1 MAITKDTTSSVV
13 GGSATS
19 LTWAHTVGT
28 GSNTILVVAVR
39 INSGTATVTGVTYN
53 AVSMTQLTSKVQG
66 SNTVYLFYILLGT
79 TTSASHNIV
88 ASFSAT
94 VTSIGVATSYFNVA
108 QSGTWGTA
116 ATSSGASG
124 NSSNT
129 VTTTS
134 SSQEV
139 VDINYELGTT
149 DATAGASQTKEVS
162 NGTSALGWLDF
173 GDIAATGSS
182 MSLSWTNPTNTAWIE
197 LSAAMNVAG
206 TQATK
211 SLGVRLR
218 LAAQK
223 IVSAGVRLRL
233 ATKSTQSLGMRLHLT
248 TGIQSGGYCLYANGT
263 GVASFTDFRVTAS
276 PDPALA
282 LEPVG
287 RLGSSFVSWNAI
299 LPSPATTLGMYTSL
313 RGDGSDWFDVSAQSG
328 GPIPGLYGQPD
339 PTIDGFGVDSHMNY
353 TATNQTGG
361 AAPTAT
367 YDTAKS
373 RVILTGGN
381 NGLYLYNSIARADID
396 ELAIMDT
403 ADAGGLVWRFVD
415 ANNFYCLVVSDHLA
429 AVGTPQRATLY
440 SVKAG
445 VQTQLAQ
452 ATIPFVRS
460 TFHIPRVTM
469 LGGVITATW
478 DGAALFSYTD
488 SSPLGAGNVG
498 LFNNGGATGSRYYQ
512 LWIQPQGDLLLNTYV
527 YTKEAPATTDATVTP
542 QLLDMTVAAFNPN
555 IGPGALIPAVDYR
568 HQFMDKVG
576 DDLVKQSVDYSWYI
590 DQNFQFYF
598 RKRTAIPAPW
608 ALYSLP
614 FGVAAAVD
622 LEADSNLQVTVAND
636 LYRNRQTLTGV
647 INSGIFS
654 DTFIGDGSKQSFTLR
669 YPVAPGTIPTI
680 LLNNNPQSVALKG
693 QSGAQWYYTPG
704 DAVLAQDTG
713 GVVLISTDT
722 LSVPNYTGT
731 FLDTITVDNVAAQ
744 QAMAATMSGTGIVYG
759 AGLYGAGLYG
769 LAPTSTG
776 IVENVEDV
784 SSRAMSYASGLV
796 YAGQLLARWC
806 INNARTMQ
814 FTTLR
819 TGLQVGMIQSVFVP
833 EENLW
838 DAQMLIT
845 AIDPITIR
853 TQPGDT
859 IQYNYLVTASEL
871 PPIASWSKLF
881 GSGLLLS

>member
-1 MAITKDTTSSVV
+1 
-13 GGSATS
+13 
-19 LTWAHTVGT
+19 
-28 GSNTILVVAVR
+28 
-39 INSGTATVTGVTYN
+39 
-53 AVSMTQLTSKVQG
+53 
-66 SNTVYLFYILLGT
+66 
-79 TTSASHNIV
+79 
-88 ASFSAT
+88 
-94 VTSIGVATSYFNVA
+94 
-108 QSGTWGTA
+108 
-116 ATSSGASG
+116 
-124 NSSNT
+124 
-129 VTTTS
+129 
-134 SSQEV
+134 
-139 VDINYELGTT
+139 
-149 DATAGASQTKEVS
+149 
-162 NGTSALGWLDF
+162 
-173 GDIAATGSS
+173 
-182 MSLSWTNPTNTAWIE
+182 
-197 LSAAMNVAG
+197 
-206 TQATK
+206 
-211 SLGVRLR
+211 
-218 LAAQK
+218 
-223 IVSAGVRLRL
+223 
-233 ATKSTQSLGMRLHLT
+233 
-248 TGIQSGGYCLYANGT
+248 
-263 GVASFTDFRVTAS
+263 
-276 PDPALA
+276 
-282 LEPVG
+282 
-287 RLGSSFVSWNAI
+287 
-299 LPSPATTLGMYTSL
+299 
-313 RGDGSDWFDVSAQSG
+313 
-328 GPIPGLYGQPD
+328 
-339 PTIDGFGVDSHMNY
+339 
-353 TATNQTGG
+353 
-361 AAPTAT
+361 
-367 YDTAKS
+367 
-373 RVILTGGN
+373 
-381 NGLYLYNSIARADID
+381 
-396 ELAIMDT
+396 
-403 ADAGGLVWRFVD
+403 
-415 ANNFYCLVVSDHLA
+415 
-429 AVGTPQRATLY
+429 
-440 SVKAG
+440 

-498 LFNNGGATGSRYYQ
+498 LFNNGGVTGSRYYQ

-527 YTKEAPATTDATVTP
+527 YTKESPATTDATVTP

-608 ALYSLP
+608 VLYSLP

-669 YPVAPGTIPTI
+669 YPIAPGTIPTI

-693 QSGAQWYYTPG
+693 QSGAQWYYAVG
-704 DAVLAQDTG
+704 DATIAQDTG

-731 FLDTITVDNVAAQ
+731 FEDTIKVDNVAAQ
-744 QAMAATMSGTGIVYG
+744 QA
-759 AGLYGAGLYG
+759 
-769 LAPTSTG
+769 LAQVMGPPSTG

-819 TGLQVGMIQSVFVP
+819 NGLQVGMIQSVFVP

-845 AIDPITIR
+845 AIDPITIK
-853 TQPGDT
+853 TQPGNT

>member
-66 SNTVYLFYILLGT
+66 SNTVYLFYILLGS

-94 VTSIGVATSYFNVA
+94 VTSIGVDTSYFNVA

-116 ATSSGASG
+116 VTSSGASG

-129 VTTTS
+129 FTTTS

-149 DATAGASQTKEVS
+149 DATSGASQTKEVS

-197 LSAAMNVAG
+197 LSAPMNVAG
-206 TQATK
+206 TLATK

-233 ATKSTQSLGMRLHLT
+233 AAKNTQSLGLRLHLT
-248 TGIQSGGYCLYANGT
+248 TGIQSGGFALYANGT
-263 GVASFTDFRVTAS
+263 GVASFTDIRVTAF

-287 RLGSSFVSWNAI
+287 RLGSSFVSWNSI
-299 LPSPATTLGMYTSL
+299 LPSNATTLGMYTSL

-367 YDTAKS
+367 YDTAHS
-373 RVILTGGN
+373 RVTLTGGA
-381 NGLYLYNSIARADID
+381 NGLYLYNAIARADID
-396 ELAIMDT
+396 ELAVMDE
-403 ADAGGLVWRFVD
+403 ADAGGLVWRFID
-415 ANNFYCLVVSDHLA
+415 PNNFYCLVVSDHLA
-429 AVGTPQRATLY
+429 AVGTPQRA
-440 SVKAG
+440 
-445 VQTQLAQ
+445 
-452 ATIPFVRS
+452 
-460 TFHIPRVTM
+460 
-469 LGGVITATW
+469 
-478 DGAALFSYTD
+478 ALFSYTD
-488 SSPLGAGNVG
+488 ASPLGAGNVG
-498 LFNNGGATGSRYYQ
+498 LFNNGGVTGSRYYQ

-542 QLLDMTVAAFNPN
+542 QVLDMTVAAFNPN

-608 ALYSLP
+608 VLYSLP

-693 QSGAQWYYTPG
+693 QSGAQWYYAVG
-704 DAVLAQDTG
+704 DATIAQDTG

-731 FLDTITVDNVAAQ
+731 FEDTITVDNVAAQ
-744 QAMAATMSGTGIVYG
+744 QAMAVTMVGTGIVYG
-759 AGLYGAGLYG
+759 AGLYGTGLYG

-776 IVENVEDV
+776 NVENVEDV

-819 TGLQVGMIQSVFVP
+819 NGLQVGQLLPVFVP
-833 EENLW
+833 EENIW
-838 DAQMLIT
+838 NGQFLIT
-845 AIDPITIR
+845 AIDPITIK
-853 TQPGDT
+853 TQPNDT
-859 IQYNYLVTASEL
+859 IQYTFLVTASEL
-871 PPIASWSKLF
+871 PPIASWSKLL
-881 GSGLLLS
+881 GSGLLFT